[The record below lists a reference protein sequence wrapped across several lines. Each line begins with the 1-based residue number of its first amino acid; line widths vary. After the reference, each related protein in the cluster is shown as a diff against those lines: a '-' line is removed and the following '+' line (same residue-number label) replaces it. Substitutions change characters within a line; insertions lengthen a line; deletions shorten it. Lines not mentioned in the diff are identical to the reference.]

1 MRRARFETYLSGG
14 RPSGA
19 ARTYAGCRDPRPPAD
34 SRLMHLPGAL
44 YFATESDVWTGG
56 RAFYDPDAPG
66 SVPARAYLIT
76 GGQFFDVVAQEMDRE
91 PGTGPAMDPTALA
104 ALPPG
109 GRLRLGGGR
118 YETLVHA
125 GDVDGVPVL
134 TFTAPWSMGDVAANP
149 PSAAYLA
156 HLAGGLA
163 EAGAGDARA
172 VARYLAGCP
181 GAAGYWDEEEIA
193 RLV

>member
-1 MRRARFETYLSGG
+1 MRRARFDAYLSGG

-19 ARTYAGCRDPRPPAD
+19 ARTYAGCRDPRPPAA
-34 SRLMHLPGAL
+34 SRLMHLTGAL

-56 RAFYDPDAPG
+56 RAFYDPDAAG
-66 SVPARAYLIT
+66 SVQARAYLIT
-76 GGQFFDVVAQEMDRE
+76 VGQFSDVVAQEMDRE
-91 PGTGPAMDPTALA
+91 PGTGPDIDVAGLR
-104 ALPPG
+104 PG
-109 GRLRLGGGR
+109 ERLRLGDGR

-172 VARYLAGCP
+172 VARYLAGRP
-181 GAAGYWDEEEIA
+181 GAAGHWDAEEIA